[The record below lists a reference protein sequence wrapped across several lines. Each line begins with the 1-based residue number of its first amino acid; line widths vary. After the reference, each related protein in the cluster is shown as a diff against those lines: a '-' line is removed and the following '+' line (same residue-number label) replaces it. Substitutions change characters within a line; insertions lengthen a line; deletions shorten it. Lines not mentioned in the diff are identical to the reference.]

1 MHSHNHSHS
10 SERVPP
16 RTRRLLIAATA
27 PLAVLTL
34 IGFFLLRPADLPDL
48 SGAVQL
54 PTNLVDG
61 TVIRTFPSACP
72 GLDEES
78 LDCRNA
84 QVRLTEGPNEGEI
97 VSFEVSDYSSIRTI
111 EAGDKIV
118 LSYTPDAPEEFAY
131 DFADMQRNTP
141 MLVLAGIFAVAVIG
155 LGRLKGLTA
164 LIGFMISLGI
174 IAQFVLPSI
183 LSGHHP
189 LAVAIV
195 GSAGIMFIALYLSH
209 GFNARTTTA
218 VLGTL
223 ASLSITGALAYI
235 FVEVTSLTGFASEEA
250 IFIRVASDAINVQ
263 GLLLGGIIIGS
274 LGVLDDVTI
283 TQSSAVWELH
293 LANPSL
299 GRFDLYRAA
308 IRIGRDHI
316 ASTVNTLVLA
326 YAGAALPL
334 LILFTI
340 SGTRLDD
347 VLTGEIVAEE
357 VVRTLVGSIGLV
369 ASVPITTALCA
380 LVVSTAGSQ
389 HQIAPTEPSF

>member
-1 MHSHNHSHS
+1 M
-10 SERVPP
+10 
-16 RTRRLLIAATA
+16 
-27 PLAVLTL
+27 TL
-34 IGFFLLRPADLPDL
+34 IGFFLLRPTDVPDL

-72 GLDEES
+72 GLEDGS

-111 EAGDKIV
+111 SAGDRIV
-118 LSYTPDAPEEFAY
+118 VSYTPDAPEEFAY

-164 LIGFMISLGI
+164 LFGFVISLAI

-183 LSGHHP
+183 LSGHSP
-189 LAVAIV
+189 LAVAVV
-195 GSAGIMFIALYLSH
+195 GSAGIMFISLYLSH

-223 ASLSITGALAYI
+223 ASLSITGVLAYV

-299 GRFDLYRAA
+299 SRFDLYRAA

-340 SGTRLDD
+340 SGSRLHD

-369 ASVPITTALCA
+369 ASVPITTALTA
-380 LVVSTAGSQ
+380 LVVSTVGSERS
-389 HQIAPTEPSF
+389 ATPAES